1 MIHKG
6 FNNEEGGEEDD
17 RLEDGEGV
25 TEKKENEAQ
34 FELKQ

>member
-6 FNNEEGGEEDD
+6 FNNEEKGEEDD
-17 RLEDGEGV
+17 RPEDVECV